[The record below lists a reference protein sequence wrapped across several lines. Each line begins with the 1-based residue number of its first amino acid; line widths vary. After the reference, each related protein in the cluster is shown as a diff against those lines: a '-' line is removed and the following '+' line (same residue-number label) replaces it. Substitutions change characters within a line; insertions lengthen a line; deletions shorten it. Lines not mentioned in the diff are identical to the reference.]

1 MERLTREMLVEA
13 YTNYLMDRLW
23 LVKTPEEARH
33 IINYSLRAISNL
45 SIQVLEYEVV
55 NSLDYEKPL

>member
-23 LVKTPEEARH
+23 LVKTQEEARH
-33 IINYSLRAISNL
+33 IINYSLRAVSNL
-45 SIQVLEYEVV
+45 SLQLLEYEIV
-55 NSLDYEKPL
+55 NGLEEEKPL